1 MVESIW
7 LREARISPNGTK
19 RGAVKD
25 NDGHKGKSYIA
36 GWYRICRKTKE
47 TNEKYSRSLDWGV
60 ISSHRSQCLRR
71 SDFIKLCMRHRK
83 SAKKF
88 CADFWYIDLWTDSAG
103 IGVGGKSVYGKL
115 IGNREDIIKELGRIQ
130 AVDAVLDEQWNDLE
144 VLFSETHRDELLA
157 LAKRICEDSNQQLG
171 QVEND
176 KENVGK
182 TLEKYRHRSKRAPI
196 STDCLKS

>member
-1 MVESIW
+1 MPE
-7 LREARISPNGTK
+7 NQGNK
-19 RGAVKD
+19 RKIQQIIGLGC
-25 NDGHKGKSYIA
+25 NQFTQIA
-36 GWYRICRKTKE
+36 MLAQG
-47 TNEKYSRSLDWGV
+47 
-60 ISSHRSQCLRR
+60 
-71 SDFIKLCMRHRK
+71 DFIKLLHATSEERK
-83 SAKKF
+83 EIFARIFDTSIYEQIQRELALE
-88 CADFWYIDLWTDSAG
+88 A
-103 IGVGGKSVYGKL
+103 KSVYGKL

-196 STDCLKS
+196 SIDCLKS

>member
-1 MVESIW
+1 MEQKGER
-7 LREARISPNGTK
+7 LKTTTGTK
-19 RGAVKD
+19 VSLILP
-25 NDGHKGKSYIA
+25 DGTEFA
-36 GWYRICRKTKE
+36 GKTKE
-47 TNEKYSRSLDWGV
+47 TNEKIQQIIGLGCNQFTQ
-60 ISSHRSQCLRR
+60 IAMLAQG
-71 SDFIKLCMRHRK
+71 DFIKLCMRHRK

-88 CADFWYIDLWTDSAG
+88 CADFDTSIYEQIQRELALEA
-103 IGVGGKSVYGKL
+103 KSVYGKL
-115 IGNREDIIKELGRIQ
+115 IGNREDIMKELGRIQ

-196 STDCLKS
+196 SIDCLKS